1 MIDSII
7 KYLNDLA
14 VTSQTVYHVNPWVFG
29 CIFLGSAAPLYY
41 GYYRIGKS
49 ALKIENRKIK
59 RKKLDKRE
67 LKIGVAISVAAW
79 WLPYLY
85 VIFFGKLPLDMWL
98 LFISFIIIVGGFFI
112 KTLNSKVAKAKEE
125 LDE

>member
-14 VTSQTVYHVNPWVFG
+14 VTSQTVYHVNPWIFG

-49 ALKIENRKIK
+49 ALKIEDRKLK
-59 RKKLDKRE
+59 RKKLDKHG
-67 LKIGVAISVAAW
+67 LKIGVVISVTAW

-85 VIFFGKLPLDMWL
+85 VIFFGKLPLDLWIMFGLFL
-98 LFISFIIIVGGFFI
+98 LVMGVLFI
-112 KTLNSKVAKAKEE
+112 KTLIYKISKAKSE
-125 LDE
+125 

>member
-29 CIFLGSAAPLYY
+29 FIFLGSAAPLYY

-49 ALKIENRKIK
+49 ALKIENRKLK
-59 RKKLDKRE
+59 RKKLDKKE
-67 LKIGVAISVAAW
+67 LKIGIAISVGAW

-85 VIFFGKLPLDMWL
+85 VIFFGQLPLDLWIV
-98 LFISFIIIVGGFFI
+98 FISFLLIMGVLFI
-112 KTLNSKVAKAKEE
+112 KTLTEKISKAKSE
-125 LDE
+125 

>member
-1 MIDSII
+1 VGMIDSII

-49 ALKIENRKIK
+49 ALKIEDRKLK
-59 RKKLDKRE
+59 RKKLDKHG

-85 VIFFGKLPLDMWL
+85 VIFFGKLPLNLWIV
-98 LFISFIIIVGGFFI
+98 FIMFVSIMGVLFI
-112 KTLNSKVAKAKEE
+112 KTLIDKIAKAKNE
-125 LDE
+125 

>member
-7 KYLNDLA
+7 KYLNELA
-14 VTSQTVYHVNPWVFG
+14 ITSQTVYHVNPWVFG

-49 ALKIENRKIK
+49 ALTIENRKLK
-59 RKKLDKRE
+59 RKKIDKKE
-67 LKIGVAISVAAW
+67 LKIGIGISVAAW

-85 VIFFGKLPLDMWL
+85 VLFFGKMPLDLWIVFI
-98 LFISFIIIVGGFFI
+98 LFVLIMGLFFI
-112 KTLNSKVAKAKEE
+112 KTLIVKIANVKKENIN
-125 LDE
+125 